1 MPQAVN
7 RMESEALTSISK
19 LRDPASSMRWKTC
32 AVVEPYNRHDEVY
45 LTTVYLLERLGYEV
59 RVFNTWRNRM
69 KNSFIHALGVK
80 PQITSRRDAK
90 AVLAAAEA
98 GTFDLVVFNTI
109 EGPTVVDCA
118 KRISSRTPIL
128 GFIHN
133 GGFVD
138 SKPEYEGLATHP
150 RVHLMVLAPYIAE
163 RFARTAQAGFMYPVF
178 FNDRAV
184 PTIAPSP
191 GKRRFCVQGYF
202 DPGRRHY
209 DVLLEAARTLAA
221 EGRNDFEVWVMGRS
235 FSQDFRAFRAR
246 VKQLGLSGYFRYT
259 WKGVGYGTYY
269 RLLNSVDFIL
279 PLISPDSHPVYF
291 LSKST
296 SSIAAA
302 VGFGKVPLVHRRL
315 AELYGITEACLTY
328 TDDMVEVM
336 RAALDMP
343 IQELDRHRTRIAST
357 RTRFLEQSQE
367 QLVQAIQKVSVR
379 A

>member
-1 MPQAVN
+1 MD
-7 RMESEALTSISK
+7 EASAPLSK
-19 LRDPASSMRWKTC
+19 LRDPAFSMRRQTC
-32 AVVEPYNRHDEVY
+32 AVVEAYNRHDEVY
-45 LTTVYLLERLGYEV
+45 LTTVYLLQRLGYDV

-69 KNSFIHALGVK
+69 KNSFIHAPGVK
-80 PQITSRRDAK
+80 PQITSKPGAK

-109 EGPTVVDCA
+109 EGSSVVACA
-118 KRISSRTPIL
+118 KRISSRTCVL

-138 SKPEYEGLATHP
+138 SKPEYQALATNP

-163 RFARTAQAGFMYPVF
+163 GFAGIARAGFMYPVF

-184 PTIAPSP
+184 PTIAPRP

-209 DVLLEAARTLAA
+209 DVLLEAVRTLAA

-235 FSQDFRAFRAR
+235 FSKDFRAFHAR
-246 VKQLGLSGYFRYT
+246 VQQLGLSGYFRYT
-259 WKGVGYGTYY
+259 WKGIGYGTYY

-279 PLISPDSHPVYF
+279 PLISPDSHRSYF

-302 VGFGKVPLVHRRL
+302 VGFGKIPLVHRRL

-328 TDDMVEVM
+328 TDDIVKVM

-343 IQELDRHRTRIAST
+343 VQELERHCTRIASV
-357 RTRFLEQSQE
+357 RNRFLEESQE
-367 QLVQAIQKVSVR
+367 QLAQAVRKVSVR
-379 A
+379 AAGDG

>member
-1 MPQAVN
+1 VN
-7 RMESEALTSISK
+7 RIEEAAAPISK
-19 LRDPASSMRWKTC
+19 VRDPAPSRRRQTC

-45 LTTVYLLERLGYEV
+45 LTTVYLLQSLGYDV
-59 RVFNTWRNRM
+59 CVFNTWRNRM
-69 KNSFIHALGVK
+69 KNSFIHAVGVK
-80 PQITSRRDAK
+80 PRIISKLGAK

-109 EGPTVVDCA
+109 EGSSVVACA
-118 KRISSRTPIL
+118 ERISSRAAIL

-133 GGFVD
+133 GSFVE
-138 SKPEYEGLATHP
+138 SKPEYEALATNP

-163 RFARTAQAGFMYPVF
+163 PFAGIAAAGFMYPVF

-184 PTIAPSP
+184 PTIAARP

-202 DPGRRHY
+202 DPDRRHY
-209 DVLLEAARTLAA
+209 DVLLEAVRRLAA

-235 FSQDFRAFRAR
+235 FAKAFRAFHAR
-246 VKQLGLSGYFRYT
+246 VQQLGLSTYFRYT
-259 WKGVGYGTYY
+259 WKGIGYGAYY

-279 PLISPDSHPVYF
+279 PLISPASHPTYF

-315 AELYGITEACLTY
+315 AELYGIADACFTY
-328 TDDMVEVM
+328 TDDLAEGM

-343 IQELDRHRTRIAST
+343 LQELARRRATIAAI
-357 RTRFLEQSQE
+357 RNRFLDESQQ
-367 QLVQAIQKVSVR
+367 QLAQAIEKASVR

>member
-1 MPQAVN
+1 
-7 RMESEALTSISK
+7 MESEG
-19 LRDPASSMRWKTC
+19 PAPVRRKTC
-32 AVVEPYNRHDEVY
+32 AIVEAYNRHDEVY
-45 LTTVYLLERLGYEV
+45 VTTVYLLQRLGYDV

-69 KNSFIHALGVK
+69 KNSFIHTPGVK
-80 PQITSRRDAK
+80 PEITSKRNTK
-90 AVLAAAEA
+90 AVLAAAQA

-109 EGPTVVDCA
+109 EGAPVVSCA
-118 KRISSRTPIL
+118 KRIGCRTPIV

-133 GGFVD
+133 GSFVD
-138 SKPEYEGLATHP
+138 EKPEYQALATNP

-163 RFARTAQAGFMYPVF
+163 RFAGTAPAGFMYPVF

-184 PTIAPSP
+184 PTIAPSL

-235 FSQDFRAFRAR
+235 FSKDFRAFHAR
-246 VKQLGLSGYFRYT
+246 VKNLGLSGYFRYT
-259 WKGVGYGTYY
+259 WKGIGYDTYY

-279 PLISPDSHPVYF
+279 PLISPDSHPIYF

-328 TDDMVEVM
+328 TDDMLKVM

-343 IQELDRHRTRIAST
+343 MQELARHHARIASL
-357 RTRFLEQSQE
+357 RKRFLEESQE
-367 QLVQAIQKVSVR
+367 QLAQAIQTISVR
-379 A
+379 V